1 VGVEFGRCLE
11 LRWHNGEGKRERPGQ
26 AARGTYNRLVHVVEG
41 GPIGAAAVALSG
53 DSRRRM

>member
-1 VGVEFGRCLE
+1 VEFGQCLE
-11 LRWHNGEGKRERPGQ
+11 LRWHDGEGKRERPGQ

-41 GPIGAAAVALSG
+41 GPIGAAAVVLSG